1 MNEGLVVQ
9 DALHI
14 SSFVL
19 ALDAPHLPFAL
30 RAFCLRDAAVTFE
43 HQILLF
49 LDTDLLNGGVFAEA
63 HPVNRD
69 AAVYTVH

>member
-1 MNEGLVVQ
+1 VNEGLVVQ

-14 SSFVL
+14 SSFIL
-19 ALDAPHLPFAL
+19 ALDASYLPFD
-30 RAFCLRDAAVTFE
+30 RTFCLRDAAVTFE

-49 LDTDLLNGGVFAEA
+49 LDTDLLYGGVFAEA
-63 HPVNRD
+63 HPVDRD